1 MLRQITV
8 KNFILIDELTLDFP
22 KGMSVFTGETGA
34 GKSLLIDAISV
45 LIGERASS
53 SMVRTHSDA
62 AWVEGVF
69 EIEPSSPAGLLAQSI
84 GADPT
89 DVIVFS
95 RSISRDGK
103 SVARVNGKITPLSVI
118 KEILSSVVDI
128 HSQHDTQYLLNDKFH
143 ESLLDEFSNHT
154 ELLEE
159 TKRLYRNYATLMQ
172 DVKSKSEHEFNVDDI
187 DYLQFQIQEIE
198 SFSPTVED
206 YQECMITQKQMMS
219 FEKISQVTSSS
230 IDLLDGSEGVK
241 EKLFEVSRLLS
252 GVHEE
257 EKLQQYGSSLESLY
271 YQIDEITHDLSS
283 FFDTLSFDES
293 ILNHVQQRLYE
304 YGKLKRKYGPSI
316 EDILLKKQEFEERV
330 YMIEHRQDIL
340 EKLKANMDASYQLF
354 VKSAKQLSES
364 RKTSAKLLQIEIV
377 EHLKQLQLPFA
388 AFEVHFDSKEAS
400 PTGLDKVSFL
410 ISMNPG
416 EPLRPLS
423 KVASGGE
430 LSRLMLGLK
439 AIFTRLQG
447 IKTVIFDEIDTGVSG
462 VVASKIGL
470 KMRTIASDVQVLS
483 VSHLASVAAY
493 ADTHFLVQKTQ
504 DQLTTTDIV
513 ACDDTSR
520 LQQMALMAS
529 GSTSEAAL
537 LAAKELF
544 DFAQR
549 EVTVNT

>member
-8 KNFILIDELTLDFP
+8 KNFILIDELSLDFP

-34 GKSLLIDAISV
+34 GKSLLIDAISI

-53 SMVRTHSDA
+53 SMVRTHSDT

-69 EIEPSSPAGLLAQSI
+69 EIEPTSSAGQLCQSI
-84 GADPT
+84 GADPH

-95 RSISRDGK
+95 RSISKDGK
-103 SVARVNGKITPLSVI
+103 SVARVNGKITPLSMI

-128 HSQHDTQYLLNDKFH
+128 HSQHDTQYLLNDKYH
-143 ESLLDEFSNHT
+143 ESLLDEFASHKN
-154 ELLEE
+154 LLDE
-159 TKRLYRNYATLMQ
+159 TKRLYRVYASLAQ

-206 YQECMITQKQMMS
+206 YQECMLTQKQMMS
-219 FEKISQVTSSS
+219 FEKINQVTSSS
-230 IDLLDGSEGVK
+230 IELLDGSEGVK

-252 GVHEE
+252 SLHEE
-257 EKLQQYGSSLESLY
+257 EQLQQYGSQLESLY

-283 FFDTLSFDES
+283 YFDTLSFDES
-293 ILNHVQQRLYE
+293 VLNQVQQRLYE

-316 EDILLKKQEFEERV
+316 EDILLKKEEFEERV

-340 EKLKANMDASYQLF
+340 EKLKADMEASYQQY
-354 VKSAKQLSES
+354 VQSANQLSES
-364 RKTSAKLLQIEIV
+364 RKAKAIDLQSEIV

-388 AFEVHFDSKEAS
+388 TFEVSFEHKEAS
-400 PTGLDKVSFL
+400 ATGMDKVSFL

-416 EPLRPLS
+416 EPLRPLN

-462 VVASKIGL
+462 IVASKIGL

-493 ADTHFLVQKTQ
+493 ADTHFLVLKTQ

-513 ACDDTSR
+513 ACDDASR
-520 LQQMALMAS
+520 LHQMALMAS

-544 DFAQR
+544 DHAQHEANHR
-549 EVTVNT
+549 T